1 MTKLSNKLTKVNE
14 QISIT
19 MYDNGFLFDV
29 SGRDSEDDWASAKIV
44 CTDLNEVIAL
54 LTEAAAMERE

>member
-44 CTDLNEVIAL
+44 CTDLNEVIVL